1 MSLNTESDHTI
12 RMDEMRSRYGYT
24 EANVEQR
31 KESEMEEYKRNK
43 ARKDRDSRSK
53 SKHIIPCHPI
63 NF

>member
-1 MSLNTESDHTI
+1 
-12 RMDEMRSRYGYT
+12 MDEMRSRYGYT

-63 NF
+63 NV